1 MAHGGRS
8 QSDSES
14 SPSRRGRVARLDV
27 CDVIVALDFTLG
39 VANRYGARVTLVR
52 FRGDSS
58 VLPDVLPRTFRV
70 LDSRGQVA
78 RTVPFANVQLD
89 LSAPAYTDDTG
100 RLLYSSLVDSGVGAR
115 AGDSTSIVRVD
126 LESRRVDTVG
136 RTKNRS
142 GYGVAMKPT
151 GRDDMD
157 STISKLLVSRRAF
170 FTRAYGSVYAYAMQ
184 GLVPIHDDWAVL
196 SDGSIALV
204 RGHIGQLCDAE
215 FRRGNPRSRRQRV
228 DSADGSGAAAAWS
241 ARLRRGQHVRPTVRP
256 RASTGG
262 PIGRRVW

>member
-1 MAHGGRS
+1 
-8 QSDSES
+8 
-14 SPSRRGRVARLDV
+14 
-27 CDVIVALDFTLG
+27 
-39 VANRYGARVTLVR
+39 
-52 FRGDSS
+52 
-58 VLPDVLPRTFRV
+58 
-70 LDSRGQVA
+70 
-78 RTVPFANVQLD
+78 
-89 LSAPAYTDDTG
+89 
-100 RLLYSSLVDSGVGAR
+100 
-115 AGDSTSIVRVD
+115 
-126 LESRRVDTVG
+126 
-136 RTKNRS
+136 
-142 GYGVAMKPT
+142 
-151 GRDDMD
+151 MD

-256 RASTGG
+256 ACVYRWADRSPGLVREARSISCPEIRRTDFYSNAPRLSEAQSPDQSSG
-262 PIGRRVW
+262 PATTQAADDDAFCETTLKCSAR